1 MSILFFSLL
10 LFLFSFFLSFFLVLR
25 GVKTDML
32 AGEALRAE
40 TDDEMVG
47 VNLAVCLLYVGR
59 MQEVRWRCP
68 ALLTVDRHP
77 KLSHDGR

>member
-1 MSILFFSLL
+1 MIF
-10 LFLFSFFLSFFLVLR
+10 VVR
-25 GVKTDML
+25 ADML

-59 MQEVRWRCP
+59 MQEVR
-68 ALLTVDRHP
+68 
-77 KLSHDGR
+77 